1 MTPILAP
8 SGNGRKAICK
18 FAGAEKQNGQNFTR
32 QTQIT
37 LRFGGTNGA
46 TRPRWAVSFFAGQP
60 MPKEKMTAVVH
71 FALQEGA
78 VELREVKS
86 PPEPADDEVLL
97 QTRAVGVCG
106 SEVHQYH
113 NSQSWTVCVPVILG
127 HEFCGVV
134 ERAGK
139 AVRGFKAGDRVASET
154 AARICGECAYCR
166 SGEYNLCPSRRGFG
180 AGIDGAMADL
190 VNVPARCLHHLPDAV
205 TWERAAL
212 TEPCCVA
219 YNATCIKTQIR
230 AGDSVLV
237 LGPGPVGLLCLAL
250 AKLSGAEWLG
260 VVGLEKDQK
269 RLAIAACLGADA
281 ILMAGK
287 KKKGEKGEGTDEPI
301 AAVHSL
307 GDGLGV
313 DIVID
318 ASGASQPLEFA
329 MAAVRPGG
337 QITKVGWGP
346 QPLGFSLDPLVQ
358 KAVRIQGSFSHNY
371 RIWERVIALLAS
383 GRLDPLP
390 LVGRVAPLEYWKTC
404 FDEMAGGQIVKGVLM
419 PSSA

>member
-1 MTPILAP
+1 M
-8 SGNGRKAICK
+8 
-18 FAGAEKQNGQNFTR
+18 
-32 QTQIT
+32 
-37 LRFGGTNGA
+37 
-46 TRPRWAVSFFAGQP
+46 
-60 MPKEKMTAVVH
+60 
-71 FALQEGA
+71 
-78 VELREVKS
+78 REANS
-86 PPEPADDEVLL
+86 PPEPGDDEVLL
-97 QTRAVGVCG
+97 HTRAVGVCG

-113 NSQSWTVCVPVILG
+113 NSQSWPVRVPVILG

-166 SGEYNLCPSRRGFG
+166 GGEYNLCPLRRGFG
-180 AGIDGAMADL
+180 AGIDGAMADF
-190 VNVPARCLHHLPDAV
+190 VNVPARCLHHLPDGV
-205 TWERAAL
+205 SWERAAL
-212 TEPCCVA
+212 AEPCCVA

-237 LGPGPVGLLCLAL
+237 LGPGPVGLLCLTL
-250 AKLSGAEWLG
+250 AKLSGAGWLG

-269 RLAIAACLGADA
+269 RLAIAASLGADS
-281 ILMAGK
+281 ILVAGK
-287 KKKGEKGEGTDEPI
+287 KNEGEKGKSEGAEEPL
-301 AAVHSL
+301 AAIHSL

-313 DIVID
+313 DVVID
-318 ASGASQPLEFA
+318 GSGASQPLEFA
-329 MAAVRPGG
+329 LAAIRPGG

-346 QPLGFSLDPLVQ
+346 QPLGFSLDPMVQ

-390 LVGRVAPLEYWKTC
+390 LVGRVAPLEDWKTC
-404 FDEMAGGQIVKGVLM
+404 FDEMASGQIVKGVLM
-419 PSSA
+419 PTGA

>member
-1 MTPILAP
+1 MYPVR
-8 SGNGRKAICK
+8 S
-18 FAGAEKQNGQNFTR
+18 
-32 QTQIT
+32 
-37 LRFGGTNGA
+37 
-46 TRPRWAVSFFAGQP
+46 VSRIASTF
-60 MPKEKMTAVVH
+60 MPKKKMTAIVH
-71 FALQEGA
+71 YALKEGA

-86 PPEPADDEVLL
+86 PPEPGDDEVLL
-97 QTRAVGVCG
+97 QSRAVGVCG
-106 SEVHQYH
+106 SEVHQFH
-113 NSQSWTVCVPVILG
+113 NSQSWPVRVPVILG

-134 ERAGK
+134 ARAGK

-180 AGIDGAMADL
+180 AGIDGAMADF

-250 AKLSGAEWLG
+250 AKLSGAGWLG
-260 VVGLEKDQK
+260 VVGLEKDHK
-269 RLAIAACLGADA
+269 RLAIARSLGADA
-281 ILMAGK
+281 ILVAGK
-287 KKKGEKGEGTDEPI
+287 KKDEKVKGAGADEPI

-313 DIVID
+313 DVVID

-346 QPLGFSLDPLVQ
+346 QPLGFSLDPMVQ

-390 LVGRVAPLEYWKTC
+390 LVGRVAPLEEWKTC
-404 FDEMAGGQIVKGVLM
+404 FNEMAGGQIVKGVLV
-419 PSSA
+419 PSATLSE